1 MFTWECPRCGREVD
15 IDEEQCPK
23 CGAKPET
30 KPQPKPAAPRKR
42 RALARPRPRER
53 RRSGTTWT
61 IGPSHVAVFAFIL
74 IFAVGAA
81 LYISRPDLFGSA
93 GTLQLENVP
102 EELFSAPPRP
112 PGLQDVEV
120 AGVRIWYDQQR
131 ELLKVRAVVINHSTV
146 ARKRLNLVAH
156 LRPKG
161 ASTTA
166 PPLATFPIRF
176 EDELAPREAR
186 EGRNQAGVIGPPGI
200 LPRLESAPDSARIA
214 LRARPDPK
222 LSGVGGQLPEPF

>member
-23 CGAKPET
+23 CGATPET
-30 KPQPKPAAPRKR
+30 EPQRKPAVPRKR
-42 RALARPRPRER
+42 RALPRTRSRKR
-53 RRSGTTWT
+53 RRAGTTWT

-81 LYISRPDLFGSA
+81 VYISRPDLFGSA
-93 GTLQLENVP
+93 GALQLENVP

-156 LRPKG
+156 LRPEG
-161 ASTTA
+161 ASMTA
-166 PPLATFPIRF
+166 PALARFPIRF

-186 EGRNQAGVIGPPGI
+186 EVETK
-200 LPRLESAPDSARIA
+200 LESLGHPASFPDWNLLQI
-214 LRARPDPK
+214 
-222 LSGVGGQLPEPF
+222 QLEKR

>member
-15 IDEEQCPK
+15 IDEQQCPQ
-23 CGAKPET
+23 CGAQPGT
-30 KPQPKPAAPRKR
+30 KAQPKSAAPRKR
-42 RALARPRPRER
+42 RAVLRSRPRKR
-53 RRSGTTWT
+53 RRAGTTWT
-61 IGPSHVAVFAFIL
+61 IGPAHVAVFAFIL
-74 IFAVGAA
+74 IFAVGGA

-93 GTLQLENVP
+93 GGLQLENIQ

-112 PGLQDVEV
+112 PSLRNVEV
-120 AGVRIWYDQQR
+120 AGVRIWYDQQA

-156 LRPKG
+156 LRPEG

-166 PPLATFPIRF
+166 PALAKFPIRF

-186 EGRNQAGVIGPPGI
+186 EVETK
-200 LPRLESAPDSARIA
+200 LESLGHPASFPDWNLLQI
-214 LRARPDPK
+214 
-222 LSGVGGQLPEPF
+222 QLESL

>member
-23 CGAKPET
+23 CGAQPGT
-30 KPQPKPAAPRKR
+30 KSQPKPTLPRKR
-42 RALARPRPRER
+42 RALVRPRLRKR
-53 RRSGTTWT
+53 RRAGATWT

-81 LYISRPDLFGSA
+81 VYISRPDLFGSA
-93 GTLQLENVP
+93 GALQLENVP

-112 PGLQDVEV
+112 PSLQNVEV

-156 LRPKG
+156 LRPEG
-161 ASTTA
+161 ASMTA
-166 PPLATFPIRF
+166 PALARFPIRF

-186 EGRNQAGVIGPPGI
+186 EVETK
-200 LPRLESAPDSARIA
+200 LESLGHPASFPDWNLLQI
-214 LRARPDPK
+214 
-222 LSGVGGQLPEPF
+222 QLEKR